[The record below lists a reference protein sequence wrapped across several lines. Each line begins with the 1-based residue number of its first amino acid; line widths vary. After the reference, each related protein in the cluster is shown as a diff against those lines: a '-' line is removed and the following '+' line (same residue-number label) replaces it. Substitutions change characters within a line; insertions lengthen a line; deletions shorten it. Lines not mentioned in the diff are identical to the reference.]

1 MQRGYG
7 AVNHTS
13 LAREALRFRFRCVA
27 RAVDPDRFDIDGAAA
42 FAVACG
48 DPTVDAAIRRI
59 GTAWL
64 RCGLDSE
71 RIAQPWT
78 DDEADHL
85 LRYGGV
91 DVIDALDEIVRTIKT
106 YGVFTSGLVGTR
118 SAPARLAS

>member
-1 MQRGYG
+1 M
-7 AVNHTS
+7 NHAS
-13 LAREALRFRFRCVA
+13 LAREALRFRLRSVA
-27 RAVDPDRFDIDGAAA
+27 RAIDPERFDLDGAAA

-71 RIAQPWT
+71 RIALPWT
-78 DDEADHL
+78 DDEAEHL

-106 YGVFTSGLVGTR
+106 YGVFTSGLVTAR
-118 SAPARLAS
+118 PPATAARLAS